1 MKITVEG
8 NNKIT
13 IENFSNDELQ
23 LIIKAI
29 TNINDSNNDD
39 CDNDCDI
46 KEKFKVKDIAELF
59 SVNCETVRKW
69 VRDKRIKSC
78 GYNSRREGNI
88 FTIDGVREF
97 AKDNAKYRNVL
108 ELKGLI

>member
-23 LIIKAI
+23 LVIEAI
-29 TNINDSNNDD
+29 TNINSSNN
-39 CDNDCDI
+39 NDCNI
-46 KEKFKVKDIAELF
+46 KEKFTVKDIAELF

-69 VRDKRIKSC
+69 TRDKRIKSC

-88 FTIDGVREF
+88 FTIDEIREF
-97 AKDNAKYRNVL
+97 AKNNAKYKNVL
-108 ELKGLI
+108 ELKGLM